1 MVISVEPFHVVRRFC
16 IKKTKNSQNTGA
28 RADPEFDTDDSDLES
43 ESNCHSQPL
52 AAREATHAARLLD
65 AGKTGKSIPSQQAAG
80 STVAVTDIDVALPV
94 VAIKLVLLT
103 R

>member
-28 RADPEFDTDDSDLES
+28 RADPADTDDSDLES
-43 ESNCHSQPL
+43 EPNCHSQPL
-52 AAREATHAARLLD
+52 AARDSCRQAAGRRQD
-65 AGKTGKSIPSQQAAG
+65 WEVHSQSAG